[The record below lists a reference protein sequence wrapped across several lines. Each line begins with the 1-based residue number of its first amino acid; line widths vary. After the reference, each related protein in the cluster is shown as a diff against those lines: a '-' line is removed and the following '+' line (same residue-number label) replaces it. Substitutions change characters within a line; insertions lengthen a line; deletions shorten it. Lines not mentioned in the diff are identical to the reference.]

1 MQLNCCGWDGPKEF
15 AYNNEPIDESCYE
28 KHNDGGG
35 GGSGGDSA
43 NAIWASRR
51 SDDGGE
57 NALPTKKM
65 KQVRNSNQAFWV
77 SSKRNCRKDRH
88 AFRHEADID

>member
-65 KQVRNSNQAFWV
+65 KQVIRIRLSGLVRNGIAGKTGMHSGM
-77 SSKRNCRKDRH
+77 RRT
-88 AFRHEADID
+88 ID